1 MNGRCVELVQRI
13 DPKDNRLTRSSG
25 LQDLDWQAIVTE
37 HGDVVWQTA
46 HRLLRHEADTADC
59 FQEVFVSAM
68 RMSQHQSIRC
78 VRGLLVRLATVRAID
93 RLRQRA
99 RRQGRESDCPD
110 WSVLPSKSADP
121 AKAVQDREWAEVL
134 TVALAQLPRQQAEA
148 FSLRHLSDMSQAEV
162 GEELGINANTAGVL
176 IYRAR
181 LRLRQIL
188 ADRWNEETCDHET
201 RRSTGQGD

>member
-1 MNGRCVELVQRI
+1 M
-13 DPKDNRLTRSSG
+13 
-25 LQDLDWQAIVTE
+25 QDLDWQAIVAE
-37 HGDVVWQTA
+37 HGDAVWQTA

-68 RMSQHQSIRC
+68 KMSHRQSIRC
-78 VRGLLVRLATVRAID
+78 VRGLLIRLATVRAID

-110 WSVLPSKSADP
+110 WGILPGPDADP
-121 AKAVQDREWAEVL
+121 SRQIQDRELAEAL

-162 GEELGINANTAGVL
+162 GEELGISANTAGVL
-176 IYRAR
+176 IHRAR
-181 LRLRQIL
+181 MRLRQVL
-188 ADRWNEETCDHET
+188 ADRWNEENCDYET